1 MLKNCII
8 CILGHPLQLCHSSF
22 SIPLSQ
28 RANKTKLSLKG
39 PRHEVDS
46 GCALVIAFLLLISF
60 LSIIYVVFVV
70 VVVVASV
77 GHPVAASQRCSV
89 AVLEIQLYC
98 PVCPPSSLLLS
109 SPRNHHH
116 HHYIKQ
122 SDACLEKKGLIKKDR
137 REIST
142 TFAPSRSIDLFD
154 VDVTC
159 VFYPRY
165 YYSTNA
171 PFF

>member
-1 MLKNCII
+1 M
-8 CILGHPLQLCHSSF
+8 
-22 SIPLSQ
+22 
-28 RANKTKLSLKG
+28 
-39 PRHEVDS
+39 
-46 GCALVIAFLLLISF
+46 ISF
-60 LSIIYVVFVV
+60 LSIIYVAFVVFVVVVVVVVVASVGHLVAAPQRCSVAVWLNSFLIIVFVVTYVVFVVIYVVFVV

-122 SDACLEKKGLIKKDR
+122 SDACLEKEGLIKEDQR
-137 REIST
+137 QIST
-142 TFAPSRSIDLFD
+142 KNSFTSSRSIDLFD
-154 VDVTC
+154 DDVAC
-159 VFYPRY
+159 VFDPRY
-165 YYSTNA
+165 C
-171 PFF
+171 